1 MNFSMQKC
9 IPHLALIIGM
19 TAWASSFIGLKFALS
34 AYSPFAVI
42 AGRMFVAS
50 LICLPLL
57 KQFFLILKDR
67 KKALILLAGVL
78 SEPCCYFLFET
89 AALRY
94 TSSAQAG
101 MVLAIMPLAVGFCAW
116 LLLREKQSLNAWFG
130 FILAFFGV
138 FWLSFSGETSDSV
151 PNPFLGNMLELGAV
165 FCGVGYTL
173 SCRKLTASMSPWLFT
188 AAQSFGGFLFYLP
201 LNLLPLEFSPVVLD
215 VEIPGWLPF
224 VSIIYLGVFVSL
236 LGYGFYNYGVSKLS
250 ATEAAA
256 YINLIPVITLVIG
269 MVFLDESLTAT
280 QYIASLAILGG
291 MLISQY
297 KTKKKDSA

>member
-9 IPHLALIIGM
+9 IPHFALIIGM

-34 AYSPFAVI
+34 AYSPFEVI

-50 LICLPLL
+50 VICLPFL
-57 KQFFLILKDR
+57 KQFFLFLKNR
-67 KKALILLAGVL
+67 KKALILLVGVV

-89 AALRY
+89 SALRY

-101 MVLAIMPLAVGFCAW
+101 MVLAIMPLCVGFCAW
-116 LLLREKQSLNAWFG
+116 LLLKEKQSLFAWIG
-130 FILAFFGV
+130 FVLAFFGV
-138 FWLSFSGETSDSV
+138 FWLSFSGETSESV

-173 SCRKLTASMSPWLFT
+173 SCRKLTSSMSPWLFT

-224 VSIIYLGVFVSL
+224 VSIIYLGIIVSL

-269 MVFLDESLTAT
+269 VVFLEENLTAT
-280 QYIASLAILGG
+280 QYVASLAILGG
-291 MLISQY
+291 MLLSQY
-297 KTKKKDSA
+297 KTKKKDFA